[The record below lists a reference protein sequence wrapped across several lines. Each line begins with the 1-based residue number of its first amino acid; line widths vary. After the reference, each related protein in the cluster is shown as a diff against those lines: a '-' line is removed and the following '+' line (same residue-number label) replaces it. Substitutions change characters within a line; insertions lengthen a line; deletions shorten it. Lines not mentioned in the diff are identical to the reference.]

1 MLNIA
6 PTSQEFELPTNPVRF
21 GRAAVLTVAWRP
33 MPGDAHEKMRSTRAM
48 GIIGDRRTGIID
60 QLGDLAR
67 QAVVY
72 KGVMF

>member
-1 MLNIA
+1 
-6 PTSQEFELPTNPVRF
+6 
-21 GRAAVLTVAWRP
+21 
-33 MPGDAHEKMRSTRAM
+33 M